1 MAFSTRHLILTNT
14 PKLISM
20 HQLRKLTQ
28 ILLGATLIYT
38 GTLHLTTSRMEFQA
52 QVPPWV
58 PFSPDFVVLAS
69 GVVEIALGLALISLQ
84 RRREVG
90 IATALFF
97 IAIFPGNI
105 SQFVN
110 QIDAFGLDSDR
121 ARAIRLLFQPLLVLW
136 ALWST
141 TAMPTGSFKRFWN
154 YIKKTIREN
163 KVATVIGILIGGVGT
178 RFLED
183 GNLLVTSVLTGMSV
197 VGVLVVWLAMKKVKN
212 FL

>member
-1 MAFSTRHLILTNT
+1 MHLI
-14 PKLISM
+14 
-20 HQLRKLTQ
+20 RKLTQ

-84 RRREVG
+84 RRKEVG

-141 TAMPTGSFKRFWN
+141 TAMPKGSFKRFWN

-163 KVATVIGILIGGVGT
+163 KLATVIGILIGGVAT

-197 VGVLVVWLAMKKVKN
+197 VGVLMVWGALRKILLTARN
-212 FL
+212 R

>member
-1 MAFSTRHLILTNT
+1 MHLI
-14 PKLISM
+14 
-20 HQLRKLTQ
+20 RKATQ

-58 PFSPDFVVLAS
+58 PLSPDFVVLAS

-110 QIDAFGLDSDR
+110 EIDAFGLDSDR

-141 TAMPTGSFKRFWN
+141 TALPKGSFKRLRN
-154 YIKKTIREN
+154 YIKRVIREN

-183 GNLLVTSVLTGMSV
+183 GNLLVTTVLTGMSTAAT
-197 VGVLVVWLAMKKVKN
+197 LAVWL
-212 FL
+212 FLKWVYRIGFTKS

>member
-1 MAFSTRHLILTNT
+1 MHLI
-14 PKLISM
+14 
-20 HQLRKLTQ
+20 RKLTQ

-110 QIDAFGLDSDR
+110 QIDAFGLESDR
-121 ARAIRLLFQPLLVLW
+121 ARAIRLVFQPLLVLW

-141 TAMPTGSFKRFWN
+141 TAMPQGSFKRFWN

-163 KVATVIGILIGGVGT
+163 KLATVIGILIGGVGT

-183 GNLLVTSVLTGMSV
+183 GNLLVTSVLTGMTT
-197 VGVLVVWLAMKKVKN
+197 VGTLLVWLALRKILLTAQN
-212 FL
+212 H

>member
-1 MAFSTRHLILTNT
+1 MHLI
-14 PKLISM
+14 
-20 HQLRKLTQ
+20 RKATQ

-69 GVVEIALGLALISLQ
+69 GVVEIALGLSLISLQ

-110 QIDAFGLDSDR
+110 HIDAFGLDSDR

-141 TAMPTGSFKRFWN
+141 TALPRGSFNRFWN
-154 YIKKTIREN
+154 YIKRVIREN

-183 GNLLVTSVLTGMSV
+183 GNLLVTSVLTGMSTAAT
-197 VGVLVVWLAMKKVKN
+197 LAVWL
-212 FL
+212 FLKRVYRIGFTKS